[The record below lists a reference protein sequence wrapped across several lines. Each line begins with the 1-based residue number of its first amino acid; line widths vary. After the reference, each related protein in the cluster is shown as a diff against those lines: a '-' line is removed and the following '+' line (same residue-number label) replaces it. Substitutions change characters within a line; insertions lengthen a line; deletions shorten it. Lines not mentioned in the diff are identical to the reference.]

1 MKQQIARTTETVLAG
16 FFNPVLQ
23 LFRSRALLHYRFI
36 LLLVVP
42 IIFLIAVNTAHY
54 SRGPFYLWSVD
65 PEYFYMY
72 NGVILGA
79 GNLSIQY
86 YAHPGTPLH
95 YIIAISAR
103 ITDLFHEGDYMENF
117 VNDPE
122 KYIHAAN
129 LFLIILITIVIYI
142 SGRYTLKYTGSFPAA
157 ILMQLSPFASHTI
170 LGMSG
175 RLIPE
180 AVMIIPLMLLTIM
193 ILKCIYEDK
202 DVRKTRQNLVLFGM
216 IIGFGIACKLTFL
229 PLIVL
234 PLFLLKTNAR
244 EKILSVMYTL
254 LFFVIFAYPLVFNVQ
269 DSWKWISGIIAH
281 TGKYGTGD
289 TGFIDFS
296 RFSANFRE
304 LFIFNRTFFI
314 IMLFSLVLSLLP
326 LIINSKNIDN
336 RGMIISRSI
345 FSLTIAI
352 LLCAFAILKHYKLYY
367 FMPLTVF
374 TFLFILLDM
383 MLIFRFKPIQ
393 DRKLLKGLIMF
404 VSVIAVSIIIVREI
418 AYFRTFISISEE
430 KNRIRMNTATN
441 ILSMVDREKPLILT
455 GPYYGTPFIEFA
467 QVSGFIMSDNL
478 KGFYT
483 AYLKEKYPHFYKYAD
498 WTERFYFW
506 DDLIDIEQIIAD
518 QSSLFIYIGQGMS
531 NDLAV
536 IEQRINQS
544 ASDKI
549 IAKSLRY
556 IDEETGE
563 QLIEMSFKNAP

>member
-1 MKQQIARTTETVLAG
+1 
-16 FFNPVLQ
+16 
-23 LFRSRALLHYRFI
+23 
-36 LLLVVP
+36 
-42 IIFLIAVNTAHY
+42 
-54 SRGPFYLWSVD
+54 
-65 PEYFYMY
+65 
-72 NGVILGA
+72 
-79 GNLSIQY
+79 
-86 YAHPGTPLH
+86 
-95 YIIAISAR
+95 
-103 ITDLFHEGDYMENF
+103 
-117 VNDPE
+117 
-122 KYIHAAN
+122 
-129 LFLIILITIVIYI
+129 
-142 SGRYTLKYTGSFPAA
+142 
-157 ILMQLSPFASHTI
+157 
-170 LGMSG
+170 
-175 RLIPE
+175 
-180 AVMIIPLMLLTIM
+180 
-193 ILKCIYEDK
+193 
-202 DVRKTRQNLVLFGM
+202 
-216 IIGFGIACKLTFL
+216 
-229 PLIVL
+229 
-234 PLFLLKTNAR
+234 
-244 EKILSVMYTL
+244 
-254 LFFVIFAYPLVFNVQ
+254 
-269 DSWKWISGIIAH
+269 
-281 TGKYGTGD
+281 
-289 TGFIDFS
+289 
-296 RFSANFRE
+296 
-304 LFIFNRTFFI
+304 
-314 IMLFSLVLSLLP
+314 
-326 LIINSKNIDN
+326 
-336 RGMIISRSI
+336 
-345 FSLTIAI
+345 
-352 LLCAFAILKHYKLYY
+352 
-367 FMPLTVF
+367 
-374 TFLFILLDM
+374 M